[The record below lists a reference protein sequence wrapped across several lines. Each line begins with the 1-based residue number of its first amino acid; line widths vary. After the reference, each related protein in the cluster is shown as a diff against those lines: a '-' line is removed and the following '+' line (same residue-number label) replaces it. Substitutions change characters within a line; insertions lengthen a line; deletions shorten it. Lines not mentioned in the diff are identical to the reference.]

1 VRCKKIFLDEK
12 GFVENGL
19 FKIQI
24 DLDKNLWTDMEV
36 VK

>member
-1 VRCKKIFLDEK
+1 MRCKKIFLDEK

-24 DLDKNLWTDMEV
+24 DLDKKFMDRHI
-36 VK
+36 KKS